1 MDQISRQQAQS
12 AIEAFDAAISQG
24 SKVRHEQIAE
34 AVRRLIAL
42 RNQLLDRTRAGDIE
56 GVPLKQV
63 NALVS
68 LAHGAEHPLI
78 GVHLH
83 RMEQARDGLRTL
95 VTRTTAEG
103 D

>member
-1 MDQISRQQAQS
+1 MDEISRQQAQS
-12 AIEAFDAAISQG
+12 AIEAFEAAIEQG
-24 SKVRHEQIAE
+24 SKVKHEQIAE

-42 RNQLLDRTRAGDIE
+42 RNQLLERTRAGDID
-56 GVPLKQV
+56 GAPLPQV

-83 RMEQARDGLRTL
+83 RMEQARDSLRTL
-95 VTRTTAEG
+95 IDMG
-103 D
+103 SG

>member
-1 MDQISRQQAQS
+1 MDQSSREQAQS
-12 AIEAFDAAISQG
+12 AIEAFEAAIGQG
-24 SKVRHEQIAE
+24 SKVKHEQIAE

-42 RNQLLDRTRAGDIE
+42 RNQLRERTRAGEIDA
-56 GVPLKQV
+56 VPLRQV

-95 VTRTTAEG
+95 VGMTTG
-103 D
+103 

>member
-12 AIEAFDAAISQG
+12 AIEAFEAAIDQG
-24 SKVRHEQIAE
+24 SKVKHEQIAE

-42 RNQLLDRTRAGDIE
+42 RNQLLERTRAGDM
-56 GVPLKQV
+56 GAASLRQV

-83 RMEQARDGLRTL
+83 RMEQTRNGLRNLMTIRAD
-95 VTRTTAEG
+95 VG
-103 D
+103 